1 MDVGVSPM
9 GAEGYVVKG
18 GIFVL
23 LKTGKIIVSPHV
35 HCLLNKIIEANSNTM
50 SDGQHSI
57 KPCMT

>member
-1 MDVGVSPM
+1 M

-23 LKTGKIIVSPHV
+23 LKTGKTIVSPCV
-35 HCLLNKIIEANSNTM
+35 HCLLNKIIEAKSNTM

-57 KPCMT
+57 KPCKT